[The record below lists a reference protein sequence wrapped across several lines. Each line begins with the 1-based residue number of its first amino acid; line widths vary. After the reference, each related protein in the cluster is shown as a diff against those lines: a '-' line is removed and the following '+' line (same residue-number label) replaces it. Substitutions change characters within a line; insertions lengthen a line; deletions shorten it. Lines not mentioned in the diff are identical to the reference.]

1 MDRDQDPSP
10 TRNQPRL
17 LDEVHDVIRRQHYS
31 IRTEQAYVDWIRN
44 VVCTHAD
51 DVGRRRSPARILRS
65 PTVIRRSPTMILCSP
80 AVILRSPAMILRFRP
95 CRQRIRP
102 YRR

>member
-17 LDEVHDVIRRQHYS
+17 LEEVHDVIRRLHYS

-51 DVGRRRSPARILRS
+51 DVAGRVDVVPPRGSVVPLR
-65 PTVIRRSPTMILCSP
+65 
-80 AVILRSPAMILRFRP
+80 
-95 CRQRIRP
+95 
-102 YRR
+102 